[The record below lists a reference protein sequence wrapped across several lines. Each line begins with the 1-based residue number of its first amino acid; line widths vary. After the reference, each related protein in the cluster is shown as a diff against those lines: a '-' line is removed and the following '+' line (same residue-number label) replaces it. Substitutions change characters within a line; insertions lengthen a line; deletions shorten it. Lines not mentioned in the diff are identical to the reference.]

1 MPDRHLCVC
10 VYVCVWLLQHQ
21 GTNNLKNES
30 ASLLSRAM
38 SSIGHVFL
46 LSFPLLPVADC
57 AMKLWRLTALMAFPN
72 SRSTLSLFY
81 YPPKK
86 LLFRLFF
93 SKLYFIHCHSVTCSC
108 NSNLI
113 ILAES
118 FTIMSDFAQR
128 E

>member
-21 GTNNLKNES
+21 GTNSLKNES
-30 ASLLSRAM
+30 ASLFSRAI

-46 LSFPLLPVADC
+46 LSFPLLQVADC
-57 AMKLWRLTALMAFPN
+57 TMKLWRLTALMAFPN
-72 SRSTLSLFY
+72 SRPPLSLLY

-86 LLFRLFF
+86 LLFWLFS
-93 SKLYFIHCHSVTCSC
+93 SKLCFIHSHSVTCSC

-118 FTIMSDFAQR
+118 FTMSDFAQR